1 MSGRSWGQVY
11 VAGDGFLFEVG
22 QAGDGEGA
30 GVFGSC
36 AFDAESEN
44 AGEHLGET
52 FQSGRESG
60 ARGDRAELTE
70 QGRCVAGPDGRR
82 WEEGSERIAQ
92 WVGAE
97 PHRGGI
103 RDRSHEPSFSETER
117 GRGGDAPIGC
127 VEKARDVRKIDV
139 ANPLEGGDNGVRE
152 RGEYLLNARSRTQTR
167 WRARAAAG
175 ESAGARE

>member
-70 QGRCVAGPDGRR
+70 QGRCVAGPDGRSGR
-82 WEEGSERIAQ
+82 KVRSASRSGSEPSHIA
-92 WVGAE
+92 VGSVIA
-97 PHRGGI
+97 RT
-103 RDRSHEPSFSETER
+103 SLPSVK
-117 GRGGDAPIGC
+117 P
-127 VEKARDVRKIDV
+127 
-139 ANPLEGGDNGVRE
+139 
-152 RGEYLLNARSRTQTR
+152 
-167 WRARAAAG
+167 
-175 ESAGARE
+175 SAGAAATHQ